1 MNKREVGTRYEE
13 KAALF
18 LIEQGYVI
26 LEKNFRCRLGE
37 IDLIGRSEGYL
48 CFIEVKYRSSSGYGF
63 PSEAIDDRKR
73 RRIVRTALTYM
84 NFHKLPT
91 DTACRFDIVV
101 VLDKEYSL
109 IKNAFDGIW

>member
-1 MNKREVGTRYEE
+1 MNKREVGSRYEE
-13 KAALF
+13 RAAQF

-26 LEKNFRCRLGE
+26 LEKNFRCKLGE
-37 IDLIGRSEGYL
+37 IDIIAKTEGYL
-48 CFIEVKYRSSSGYGF
+48 CFIEVKYRSSSEYGF

-91 DTACRFDIVV
+91 ETACRFDIVL
-101 VLDKEYSL
+101 VLDREFSL
-109 IKNAFDGIW
+109 IKNAFEGIW